1 MMPQRSAVAR
11 MPARRDVAR
20 VLITE
25 PVNAPLTP
33 LSGLDI
39 EDREGLWRDRAGLLD
54 VLKGCAGLIVRNETR
69 VDEELIRGA
78 PDLRVVG
85 RLGAGLDNLDLDAL
99 RARSIA
105 VVHGAGLNARAV
117 AEYVIGACLALAR
130 GLVRSDGEVRRGE
143 WLRHVG
149 FELRGQSLGVVG
161 LGATG
166 AETARLALSL
176 GMNVSGYDPLLAPP
190 AGIEGL
196 GLDDLLNRSRI
207 VSVHVPLND
216 ATRGL
221 LSAAH
226 FARMPRGA
234 LVINA
239 ARGGVVDEAA
249 LIAALDSGHLA
260 GAALDVRSKE
270 PPRAGDP
277 FAHRSDVLLTAHLA
291 GLTTESQAAIAHHV
305 LTGVREALT

>member
-1 MMPQRSAVAR
+1 MMPHRSAVAP
-11 MPARRDVAR
+11 MSTRRDVAR

-33 LSGLDI
+33 LAGLEID
-39 EDREGLWRDRAGLLD
+39 DREGLWRDRAGLLD
-54 VLKGCAGLIVRNETR
+54 AVKSCAALIVRNQTR
-69 VDEELIRGA
+69 VDEELIQGA
-78 PDLRVVG
+78 PALRVVG
-85 RLGAGLDNLDLDAL
+85 RLGAGMDNLDLDAL
-99 RARSIA
+99 RSRSIA
-105 VVHGAGLNARAV
+105 VVHGGGLNARAV

-130 GLVRSDGEVRRGE
+130 GLVRSDAEVRRGE

-176 GMNVSGYDPLLAPP
+176 GMNVTGHDPLLAPP
-190 AGIEGL
+190 AGVEGL
-196 GLDDLLNRSRI
+196 SLDDLLSRSRI
-207 VSVHVPLND
+207 VSVHVPLNE

-221 LSAAH
+221 LSAAE
-226 FARMPRGA
+226 FARMPKGS

-260 GAALDVRSKE
+260 GAAMDVRSEE
-270 PPRAGDP
+270 PPRSGDP
-277 FAHRSDVLLTAHLA
+277 FANRNDVLLTAHIA